1 MVFKRVLG
9 TFGVGGPSVDTVL
22 ASPVCRPGEQLAGEV
37 RIKAAEYDV
46 EIQRV
51 TLALATVVEVEGGD
65 RERTGGLEFL
75 RVDVSGPFKLPREQ
89 DRIIPFRLGVPWE
102 IPLTEVHGQHLH
114 GMAMGVRTELAVAKA
129 VDKGDLD
136 PFGVAPLPSQQRVLD
151 AFAELGFMFKSADVE
166 HGQIAGLHQELP
178 FYQEI
183 EFYPPPAYQ
192 GRVNEVELTFVASPY
207 GLAVVLEADKRGGM
221 FTSGSD
227 VLGRFQVSHEEAEQ
241 LDWAAEISGWMEA
254 VAERHAAAFQQGH
267 APYGHAPYGQPQ
279 YGQPP
284 YGQPQYG
291 HPQYGHPPH
300 GHHRGSGGPGWGA
313 VAAAGVAG
321 VAAGMVADEIFEE
334 IFDGDEDEG
343 DED

>member
-166 HGQIAGLHQELP
+166 YGQIAGLHQELP

-183 EFYPPPAYQ
+183 EFYPPAQYRGLNQ
-192 GRVNEVELTFVASPY
+192 VELSFVADEH
-207 GLAVVLEADKRGGM
+207 AMDVVLEMDKKPGL
-221 FTSGSD
+221 FSEGSD
-227 VLGRFQVSHEEAEQ
+227 TFRSFQVGLHDFQ
-241 LDWAAEISGWMEA
+241 TTDWAAYLHQWI
-254 VAERHAAAFQQGH
+254 AEV
-267 APYGHAPYGQPQ
+267 
-279 YGQPP
+279 
-284 YGQPQYG
+284 
-291 HPQYGHPPH
+291 
-300 GHHRGSGGPGWGA
+300 GSKRNW
-313 VAAAGVAG
+313 
-321 VAAGMVADEIFEE
+321 F
-334 IFDGDEDEG
+334 
-343 DED
+343 